1 MTPEEQR
8 IWEAEQLECPVDF
21 SSCFI
26 DPTPF
31 QIVERT
37 SLVKVHG
44 VFSMMRLD
52 LAFVTELGKL
62 KGMVTLEGLK
72 QAISDV
78 KSGKLKGHDL
88 EIPLKRRS
96 RTPEKEK
103 LKEREED
110 EKQKEKEEKQQRKE
124 EEKQRKKGEK
134 EKKREEKHKK
144 KEEKTEEK
152 EEQKKTKTKN

>member
-8 IWEAEQLECPVDF
+8 IWEAEQLELPVDF

-26 DPTPF
+26 DPTPY

-52 LAFVTELGKL
+52 LAFVTELGRL

-78 KSGKLKGHDL
+78 KSGKLKAHDL

-103 LKEREED
+103 LKE
-110 EKQKEKEEKQQRKE
+110 KEGETKQQRK
-124 EEKQRKKGEK
+124 K
-134 EKKREEKHKK
+134 EKKQKK
-144 KEEKTEEK
+144 KGKQK
-152 EEQKKTKTKN
+152 EEEEEEEQTKKKTKK

>member
-1 MTPEEQR
+1 MTQEEQR

-26 DPTPF
+26 DPTPY

-37 SLVKVHG
+37 CLVKVHG

-52 LAFVTELGKL
+52 LAFVTDLGKL
-62 KGMVTLEGLK
+62 KGMVTLEILK

-78 KSGKLKGHDL
+78 KSGKLKAHDL
-88 EIPLKRRS
+88 EIPLRRKS

-103 LKEREED
+103 AELQEVN
-110 EKQKEKEEKQQRKE
+110 EKQKEKVEKQQKKEEEKQKKK
-124 EEKQRKKGEK
+124 EEKQRKKE
-134 EKKREEKHKK
+134 
-144 KEEKTEEK
+144 
-152 EEQKKTKTKN
+152 EEQKTKTKK